1 MRRSIRIVSLFATCA
16 ALTSCA
22 HGIRT
27 ADGSVDGT
35 AGSAVRVGG
44 EAGAALGASAGG
56 ATGASVMGPALTKE
70 GPVTK
75 VDLADSGEDMKAIPS
90 EVNRLVLQWIDYFQG
105 RGREHMERY
114 LSRSGKYLPMM
125 KEILRREGL
134 PEDLVYVAL
143 IESGFSATAHSSA
156 NAVGYWQ
163 FIRGT
168 GRRYGLRVDSYIDE
182 RRDFVKATTAAAD
195 YLKGLYNLFGSW
207 YLAIASYN
215 VGENRIKSLVMR
227 YHTRD
232 FWDLAQHR
240 RLPQETINYVPKFLA
255 ARMIAKEPEKYG
267 FSEVKYMQPLQ
278 FAEVEVGHSVDLRRM
293 AREMNMDYDELS
305 ALNPSYKRGIAI
317 ESGGKLVLRVPP
329 TQKERSMAAATAAL
343 VIPGRALTV
352 AGVPAQDEYSY
363 YKIRRGDTLSTLARK
378 FRTSTRAIRKLN
390 GMSASS
396 RLIAGRRIKVPGESL
411 AGLAKREI
419 KAESVKPRRQM
430 ASAERA
436 SSRTAG
442 KSHANSNRRKVHIVR
457 RGDTLIDIAR
467 QYRISLSQLATH
479 NQISRKTKVVTGT
492 RLEIPD

>member
-1 MRRSIRIVSLFATCA
+1 MHRSMRMISLIAVCTSLTACA
-16 ALTSCA
+16 QSL
-22 HGIRT
+22 RK
-27 ADGSVDGT
+27 ADSQDS
-35 AGSAVRVGG
+35 SAAYRVGG
-44 EAGAALGASAGG
+44 VIGGVVGGAVGGELGAQAAPLGVSAE
-56 ATGASVMGPALTKE
+56 PPLTNE
-70 GPVTK
+70 GPVTQ

-125 KEILRREGL
+125 KEILRKEGL

-168 GRRYGLRVDSYIDE
+168 GKRYGLRVDSYVDE

-215 VGENRIKSLVMR
+215 VGENRIKNLVMR

-232 FWDLAQHR
+232 FWDLAKSR

-267 FSEVKYMQPLQ
+267 FAGVNYMQPIQ
-278 FAEVEVGHSVDLRRM
+278 FTEIEVGHSVDLRRM
-293 AREMNMDYDELS
+293 ARELNMDYDELS
-305 ALNPSYKRGIAI
+305 ALNPAYKRGIAI
-317 ESGGKLVLRVPP
+317 ESSGKLMLRVPP
-329 TQKERSMAAATAAL
+329 AQQERSLAAATTAL

-352 AGVPAQDEYSY
+352 AGVPDQDEYSFY
-363 YKIRRGDTLSTLARK
+363 RIRRGDTLSTLARR

-390 GMSASS
+390 GMSSS
-396 RLIAGRRIKVPGESL
+396 ARLVAGRRIKVPGESL

-419 KAESVKPRRQM
+419 KAEVEKPRRELARADRASKA
-430 ASAERA
+430 ASADR
-436 SSRTAG
+436 
-442 KSHANSNRRKVHIVR
+442 KKVHIVR

-479 NQISRKTKVVTGT
+479 NQISRRAKVTIGT